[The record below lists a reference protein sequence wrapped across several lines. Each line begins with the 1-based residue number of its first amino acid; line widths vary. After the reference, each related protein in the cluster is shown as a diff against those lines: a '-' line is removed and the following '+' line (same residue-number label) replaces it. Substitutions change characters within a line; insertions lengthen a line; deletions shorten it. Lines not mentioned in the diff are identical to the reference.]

1 MQKIRDEVLVAEVA
15 EGNISAFEELVNRYQ
30 KKLLSFVFSI
40 VWDEAAAQDV
50 VQETFISLYKT
61 IDRIDTEK
69 KFSAYLFSITR
80 NYAISYLRSR
90 KVHAPLEAA
99 EKVAGGDSPELRLEV
114 NDENKRIQEALDI
127 IDNKYKQVIMLYYFD
142 DLSYEEIADRLGVPV
157 NTVRT
162 HLKRAK
168 EALRRVLL

>member
-1 MQKIRDEVLVAEVA
+1 MQKIRDEMLVSEVA
-15 EGNISAFEELVNRYQ
+15 EGNISAFEELVIRYQ
-30 KKLLSFVFSI
+30 KKLHSFVCYI
-40 VWDEAAAQDV
+40 VRDEAAAQDV

-61 IDRIDTEK
+61 IDRIDTDK

-80 NYAISYLRSR
+80 NNAISYLRSR
-90 KVHAPLEAA
+90 KVHVPLEAA
-99 EKVAGGDSPELRLEV
+99 EKVAGNDNLELRLEEKDD
-114 NDENKRIQEALDI
+114 NRRIQAALDI
-127 IDNKYKQVIMLYYFD
+127 IDHKYKEVIMLYYFD
-142 DLSYEEIADRLGVPV
+142 DLSYEEIAGNLGVPV

>member
-61 IDRIDTEK
+61 IDRIDTAK

-90 KVHAPLEAA
+90 KVHAPLETA
-99 EKVAGGDSPELRLEV
+99 EKVAGDDNPELRLEV
-114 NDENKRIQEALDI
+114 SDENKRVQEALNI
-127 IDNKYKQVIMLYYFD
+127 IDHKYKQVIMLYYFD
-142 DLSYEEIADRLGVPV
+142 DLSYEEIASRLGVPV

>member
-1 MQKIRDEVLVAEVA
+1 MQKTRDEALVSEVA
-15 EGNISAFEELVNRYQ
+15 EGNISAFEELVTRYQ
-30 KKLLSFVFSI
+30 KKLHAFVFTI
-40 VWDEAAAQDV
+40 VWDEAAAQDI
-50 VQETFISLYKT
+50 VQESFISLYKT

-90 KVHAPLEAA
+90 KVHAPLEVA
-99 EKVAGGDSPELRLEV
+99 EAVAGSDNPELRLEEK
-114 NDENKRIQEALDI
+114 DENRRIQAALDI
-127 IDNKYKQVIMLYYFD
+127 IDNKYKEVIMLYYFD
-142 DLSYEEIADRLGVPV
+142 DLSYEEIAKHLGVPV

>member
-1 MQKIRDEVLVAEVA
+1 MQKTHDETLVREVK
-15 EGNISAFEELVNRYQ
+15 EGNISAFEELVIRYE
-30 KKLLSFVFSI
+30 KKLHSFVSYI
-40 VWDEAAAQDV
+40 IRDAAAAQDV

-69 KFSAYLFSITR
+69 KLSAYLFSITR
-80 NYAISYLRSR
+80 NFAISYLRSR
-90 KVHAPLEAA
+90 KIHAPLEAA
-99 EKVAGGDSPELRLEV
+99 EKVSGHDNPELRLEKK
-114 NDENKRIQEALDI
+114 DENRRIQEALDV
-127 IDNKYKQVIMLYYFD
+127 IDHKYKQVIMLYYFD
-142 DLSYEEIADRLGVPV
+142 DLSYEEIASRLGVPV